1 MTQANQDVR
10 KRIDKAGLTQWQV
23 AEEVGINH
31 VTMSVWLR
39 TPLTKEQSARVNEA
53 LERLER
59 GSHEQTT

>member
-39 TPLTKEQSARVNEA
+39 TPLTEEQSERVDKALKA
-53 LERLER
+53 LEKKK
-59 GSHEQTT
+59 QTNA

>member
-39 TPLTKEQSARVNEA
+39 TPLTKEQSARVDKAIKE
-53 LERLER
+53 LEKK
-59 GSHEQTT
+59 Q